1 MLEDVEIHVPVRA
14 PLHALAHV
22 LVDAKIHA
30 KERAHP
36 LVKQVAPLHAT
47 PIAL

>member
-1 MLEDVEIHVPVRA
+1 MLEDVEIHVLVRA

-30 KERAHP
+30 KERVHP
-36 LVKQVAPLHAT
+36 LVKQVAPLHVT

>member
-22 LVDAKIHA
+22 PVDVKILV